1 MNTIQMLMPKI
12 KSAIA
17 SAVSDMYM
25 SRLDIA
31 LDGVASDTNT
41 NDISYGTFENYQSM
55 CKLVEIQLSSM
66 PGLPEVKRAG
76 FIDQVCKM
84 VTVNELTDLTDSNW
98 INTEIIKIA
107 NRYETELRDWLAE
120 IVDLNNLRFEDHRN
134 AIDTIVRFVC
144 AQDNRPS

>member
-12 KSAIA
+12 KSVVA
-17 SAVSDMYM
+17 SVVSDMYM

-31 LDGVASDTNT
+31 LDGVASQVNT
-41 NDISYGTFENYQSM
+41 NDVEFGTFEKYQSL
-55 CKLVEIQLSSM
+55 CKLVESQLGDM

-84 VTVNELTDLTDSNW
+84 VTVDELVDLTDSNW
-98 INTEIIKIA
+98 VNTEIIKIA
-107 NRYETELRDWLAE
+107 NRYETELRVWLAE
-120 IVDLNNLRFEDHRN
+120 IVDFNNLQFEDHRL